1 MKLNSVL
8 RPLGELSNIH
18 KNIQNYTIIL
28 NKSISYYIIKV
39 KNKSIASADAKKKQ
53 ANSCWLV
60 KLHS

>member
-39 KNKSIASADAKKKQ
+39 KNKSIASADAKKKTG
-53 ANSCWLV
+53 
-60 KLHS
+60 